1 MEIRLQTSLIAAL
14 VSVALAV
21 SVLLRTRRGPEQRLF
36 GLLALNLGAWYLT
49 RLLELALGD
58 GTGSGFFG
66 RLHLVFGVLFPLS
79 IVRFFRAFVA
89 EEAMRRIQR
98 LNRAAL
104 GLAVVLLVLAATPL
118 HEHIAFRTA
127 LLTYVFLA
135 LGGALV
141 AVVRWGRQVE
151 SSQESRRLLFLA
163 AIGGLAALF
172 ALPEYLPAVG
182 LELPPLGTV
191 LVLLFLYLLHQSVL
205 GSRLIDLYELAGR
218 LAVLTAL
225 SFTLA
230 GLLWLLVRVA
240 GETSFLQP
248 VVASLV
254 VLLLFDPLRS
264 RVSAQIQRLLFRDRV
279 LFERTITNLRRR
291 VAHVLEVDDLAAVL
305 MEGFAE
311 SRRFARA
318 ALYLA
323 TEDRRALDL
332 AGALGPTPLT
342 HLEVAPARPLLQR
355 LERDGQVTLE
365 GTLRRLEG
373 HRVRGEDRAAETLY
387 EVAQGL
393 EAMGTSVAL
402 ALRSDEGELYGLL
415 CVGDA
420 SDSFSDDEVGL
431 LRGLAM
437 QAAIALENSR
447 LFQRLNERDRLAALG
462 EMAAGL
468 AHEVRNPLGAIKAA
482 AQYVEASQ
490 GSPGEHAG
498 GAEREMLE
506 VIVEEVDRLGRVVGG
521 FLDYAKPGRGD
532 PSPVDAGEV
541 ARRTLKLMEPQART
555 QGARITLV
563 EGDAL
568 PPVRIDAEQLKQ
580 VLLNLL
586 RNALQAVEG
595 RGEGAITV
603 EVAGVP
609 AAEPRHVELRV
620 RDDGPGISAAV
631 RSKLFVPFVTT
642 KDDGTGL
649 GLALSQRIVSAA
661 GGTIEARSPRGQG
674 ATFVVR
680 LPAASR
686 ESSPGSAWAASSA
699 GTAAAPRTAAG
710 ARGSARR
717 DAVAGAAEVPSG

>member
-49 RLLELALGD
+49 RFLELALSD
-58 GTGSGFFG
+58 GAGSGFFG

-89 EEAMRRIQR
+89 EEATRRIRR
-98 LNRAAL
+98 LNRVAS

-118 HEHIAFRTA
+118 HEHLAFRTA
-127 LLTYVFLA
+127 LLAYVFLA

-163 AIGGLAALF
+163 AMGGLAALF

-230 GLLWLLVRVA
+230 GLLWLLVRFT

-323 TEDRRALDL
+323 TENRRALDL
-332 AGALGPTPLT
+332 AGALGSTPLT
-342 HLEVAPARPLLQR
+342 HIEVAPARPLLER
-355 LERDGQVTLE
+355 LERKGHVTLE
-365 GTLRRLEG
+365 GTLRRLEA
-373 HRVRGEDRAAETLY
+373 HRLRGEDRAAETLL

-393 EAMGTSVAL
+393 KAMGTSVAL
-402 ALRSDEGELYGLL
+402 ALRRVEGELYGLL

-420 SDSFSDDEVGL
+420 TRDAFSDDEVGL
-431 LRGLAM
+431 LRGLVT

-490 GSPGEHAG
+490 GTPGEAG
-498 GAEREMLE
+498 EPEREMLE

-541 ARRTLKLMEPQART
+541 ARRTVQLMEAQARA
-555 QGARITLV
+555 QGTRLLLAHG
-563 EGDAL
+563 EAL

-586 RNALQAVEG
+586 RNALQALED
-595 RGEGAITV
+595 RGDGEITV

-609 AAEPRHVELRV
+609 PAAPKHVELRV
-620 RDDGPGISAAV
+620 HDDGPGISAAI

-661 GGTIEARSPRGQG
+661 GGSIEARSPRGQG

-686 ESSPGSAWAASSA
+686 ESSPGTTRAAYGAMASSA
-699 GTAAAPRTAAG
+699 AAASK
-710 ARGSARR
+710 GSARG
-717 DAVAGAAEVPSG
+717 DTVPGAAEVPSG